1 MYKEKRLI
9 LLIVLKVESPTL
21 GSPTCSA
28 FGEDIMAYVSQ
39 HVEKLTW

>member
-21 GSPTCSA
+21 GSPKKKKKHKKRAAGIYFS
-28 FGEDIMAYVSQ
+28 
-39 HVEKLTW
+39 